1 MTSHWATVTLT
12 VPSDLA
18 VFDPATVA
26 FTVIEYVAEPP
37 PLPPP
42 LLPPHDTNRNA
53 SVTSVSP
60 SRRRPANDRLFVVSP
75 RNIPNGI
82 MSASTKDEAVW
93 AAALAALLE
102 LIVALV
108 V

>member
-42 LLPPHDTNRNA
+42 LPPPHDTNRNV
-53 SVTSVSP
+53 SVSSVSP
-60 SRRRPANDRLFVVSP
+60 SRRRLANDRLFDASP
-75 RNIPNGI
+75 RSIPNGI

-93 AAALAALLE
+93 AAPLEALLE